1 MAVNANV
8 SATARG
14 REGERMAARWYEDG
28 GAVVLCMNYRVA
40 GGEIDLIVRDGDE
53 IAFVEV
59 KARASADFGAPEEAV
74 TPAKQRRIC
83 KAALQYAQENGLM
96 DAPLRFDV
104 CAILAGRISVIKNA
118 FDYQE

>member
-1 MAVNANV
+1 MAVSTGG

-14 REGERMAARWYEDG
+14 RRGERMAAEWYEAG

-83 KAALQYAQENGLM
+83 KAALSYAQENDLM